1 MKISTVKLREII
13 EEEVVNLAEEDVE
26 LEPEEPEELELSG
39 PEKLRAE
46 MPVQELAQVVMKLI
60 GGHPEGVEILKMA
73 FGELYGLEV
82 AEYEEEEDPYTPV
95 GPEAEPVRGPIGV
108 KESLARIVKEEV
120 SKALKEYTEA
130 DPIGRAQQRL
140 DLAPFGEWISQV
152 EELGFQFGIESPN
165 PYDAWLQGSVP
176 QDYVQQGGVELEEVI
191 EKEKDKYVVKSE
203 GGKTLG
209 THGTKKEAR
218 AQLGAIEASKKQK
231 GEK

>member
-1 MKISTVKLREII
+1 MKVSKERLRDII
-13 EEEVVNLAEEDVE
+13 EEEVLNLSEEDVE

-95 GPEAEPVRGPIGV
+95 GPEAEPVRGPIGF

-176 QDYVQQGGVELEEVI
+176 QDYVQQGGIELEEEKAKNNPWAICTAEVGR
-191 EKEKDKYVVKSE
+191 EDKEKYERCVKSV
-203 GGKTLG
+203 
-209 THGTKKEAR
+209 KK
-218 AQLGAIEASKKQK
+218 GD
-231 GEK
+231 

>member
-13 EEEVVNLAEEDVE
+13 EEEVVNLAEEEVE

-95 GPEAEPVRGPIGV
+95 GPEAEPVRGPIGF

-140 DLAPFGEWISQV
+140 DRVPFMEWIAQV
-152 EELGFQFGIESPN
+152 EELGFQFGEDSPN
-165 PYDAWLQGSVP
+165 PYDAWLLSSTP
-176 QDYVQQGGVELEEVI
+176 QDYVQQGGVELEEEKAKNNPWAICTAEVGR
-191 EKEKDKYVVKSE
+191 EDKEKYERCVKSV
-203 GGKTLG
+203 
-209 THGTKKEAR
+209 KK
-218 AQLGAIEASKKQK
+218 GD
-231 GEK
+231 

>member
-95 GPEAEPVRGPIGV
+95 GPEAEPVRGPIGF

-120 SKALKEYTEA
+120 SKALKEYTEV

-140 DLAPFGEWISQV
+140 DRVPFMEWIAQV
-152 EELGFQFGIESPN
+152 EELGFQFGEDSPN
-165 PYDAWLQGSVP
+165 PYDAWLLSSTP
-176 QDYVQQGGVELEEVI
+176 QDYVQQGGVELEEEKAKNNPWAICTAEVGR
-191 EKEKDKYVVKSE
+191 EDKEKYERCVKSV
-203 GGKTLG
+203 K
-209 THGTKKEAR
+209 
-218 AQLGAIEASKKQK
+218 K